1 MLPGFEEEKAAPDYL
16 ALVDA
21 SGRLWDSADFSHLNL
36 RFPTLERILRFI
48 LEKGYEDC
56 RVLVS
61 ENLAPIRIRCL
72 DRHGAFWEIWQ
83 SQNNGKPEEK
93 NPAVR
98 FFFDAENGVLRP
110 ADFRDPFIRLE
121 GDNPT
126 RQKIVAS
133 LFVHWL
139 ANQLFLPEEEE
150 LVRCVQPL
158 T

>member
-1 MLPGFEEEKAAPDYL
+1 MLPGSEEEKAALDQL

-21 SGRLWDSADFSHLNL
+21 SGRLWDSGDFSHLNL
-36 RFPTLERILRFI
+36 RFPNLERILRFLI
-48 LEKGYEDC
+48 EKGYEDC

-61 ENLAPIRIRCL
+61 ENLTPIRIRRL
-72 DRHGAFWEIWQ
+72 DQHGAFWEVWQ
-83 SQNNGKPEEK
+83 SRKEGKHEEK

-98 FFFDAENGVLRP
+98 FFFDARNGVLRP
-110 ADFRDPFIRLE
+110 ADFRDPFIQLE
-121 GDNPT
+121 GDNPL

-158 T
+158 A